1 MKFSFKVGL
10 FILALSASSFTY
22 AQVSMRRCMLLPVQD
37 EIEGA
42 VGFPVYEEIEYY
54 LKNSDWCYYRSN
66 SGIIDI
72 LGNYKKNL
80 KNHLNNKD
88 VLKVIAEKTKSGSL
102 LKIEIENEL
111 NGQRISLSVIGENG
125 EDLYFSEETILEKPE
140 VSQISRTIRNWLEE
154 YEKAIPYDGMIAGV
168 LGDQFTTDFGREYGA
183 RSGDP
188 VKVVR
193 PMSKEKH
200 PLLKEIVEW
209 ETQDIAQG
217 ELFHVGEGQAQARAL
232 EYFEKQGRLSPGDW
246 VILQEREKEDP
257 VEETDYT
264 EDSDYRF
271 GKLGRLGLGLIL
283 GKGSATLSAGNSDT
297 SKIGGFL
304 PGVELDLELWMTR
317 NYWFGFEFAQKLSSF
332 SEEEGDISL
341 SSNSASWNNYKV
353 KFGYKYLPLG
363 FFYGPQVDFYAG
375 YARYGYG
382 LDTSRSDGLT
392 ETSFKGLHFG
402 SRGTVPFMKQF
413 KAFLEIEFIF
423 NPGFSEAVALNG
435 DDESTSTYH
444 IGAGGV
450 YEYDP
455 KMSFYGSFD
464 FARSSVTYKSSGQ
477 EYKLKESTL
486 TFGTQ
491 FTF

>member
-1 MKFSFKVGL
+1 MKLYLK
-10 FILALSASSFTY
+10 LAIFLLAYASTSLSY
-22 AQVSMRRCMLLPVQD
+22 AQVSMRRCMLLPVLD

-80 KNHLNNKD
+80 KKHLNNKD

-102 LKIEIENEL
+102 LKIQIENEI
-111 NGQRISLSVIGENG
+111 NGQRVSLKVIGENG
-125 EDLYFSEETILEKPE
+125 EDLYFSEETVLDKPD
-140 VSQISRTIRNWLEE
+140 VSQISRTVRNWLEE

-188 VKVVR
+188 IKIVR
-193 PMSKEKH
+193 PMSKQKH

-209 ETQDIAQG
+209 KTQTIAEG
-217 ELFHVGEGQAQARAL
+217 EVFHAGEGQAQGRAIK
-232 EYFEKQGRLSPGDW
+232 YIQSQKRLSPGDW
-246 VILQEREKEDP
+246 VIVEEREDKEP
-257 VEETDYT
+257 VEEVAYT

-271 GKLGRLGLGLIL
+271 GKLGRLGLGLIV
-283 GKGSATLSAGNSDT
+283 GKASATQTSENTDT
-297 SKIGGFL
+297 KKIGGFL
-304 PGVELDLELWMTR
+304 PGAEFDLELWMTR
-317 NYWFGFEFAQKLSSF
+317 NYWVGFEFAQKFSSLGQ
-332 SEEEGDISL
+332 EEGDISL

-363 FFYGPQVDFYAG
+363 FFYGPQLDFYAG

-382 LDTSRSDGLT
+382 LDTSKKDGFT

-402 SRGTVPFMKQF
+402 SRGTIPFMKQF
-413 KAFLEIEFIF
+413 KAYLEIEFIL
-423 NPGFSEAVALNG
+423 NPGMTETQDLYGG
-435 DDESTSTYH
+435 DDSTSTYH

-464 FARSSVTYKSSGQ
+464 FARSSVTYESNAQ
-477 EYKLKESTL
+477 EFKLKETTL